1 MNTAKEGNWRSQDLY
16 GNIPLLE
23 SQYVGNKVS
32 STRYTLISLLPK
44 NLFEQFQRS
53 ANLWFLLVSI
63 FQLIPFEINPVDSWT
78 TVVPLSILI
87 GLTLC
92 KDAYNDYNRAKD
104 DRKTNSTAYTCWNGV
119 KFEDTMCEK
128 LLVGNIVLINEGY
141 KFPADIV
148 VLGAKS
154 ERNFFLDTSGI
165 LGETDLRPKKAVSE
179 THSLIQSIDKEYV
192 LSRMAG
198 VITFEQPNNDFNN
211 FRGKLKLSGHPRALD
226 LFTANMAYRGST
238 LYGTEWVIGVVVY
251 TGLET
256 KTYLNIRSP
265 PKKTSQL
272 ERKINLWV
280 AYLLLILLLL
290 VIFSVLASRY
300 MSVKMFGTTSD
311 LENFV
316 MFTILY
322 NNIIPISLFVTMDML
337 RIFQVIFIQRY
348 FHKAVDFKIG
358 DVNENLGQ
366 IEYLLTDKTGTIT
379 ENELKLQ
386 VCVISNVTYMR
397 KDEES
402 DRSHTII
409 DEEKPVFTRIFSE
422 SSSALLHKS
431 ESSRAVFSDRPQTI
445 FTKLKQNLYRD
456 DSQIAYQYV
465 KCLALCN
472 TINPDDGKFVGISA
486 DEAALVEAA
495 SDLGV
500 KLVQRNRIQCEIESL
515 GVREVYSIMASV
527 PFSSSRKK
535 SRVLVKKGN
544 EFTLYVKGSLSEM
557 LKILDENSVEATEAQ
572 EQFTSKMGYRTIVL
586 GYKKI
591 DPDTAEN
598 FVSKVENAKHIPV
611 NSEGRIEMLFQDL
624 EKDLNVLGIA
634 GLEDLVT
641 PDTINTVELLQRA
654 GIKIWMLS
662 GDNEGSTI
670 STAKKST
677 LFKNEAQIISLSGI
691 KTHLQCVKQLM
702 RNINRHIFNDYTE
715 IAGSRNHSVKK
726 SPAKMS
732 MSHKLDSEESLQ
744 LNEKQCEKNP
754 AAAEEEN
761 NNAELMLSQHPLFQ
775 NITSSGVSI
784 SSFLSRMFF
793 PNSVQ
798 YVLSVDR
805 VSFMTAMENDD
816 ARKLFCCLLFGA
828 SSVCFHGLLP
838 LDKSKIVNLVKE
850 NFSFRPITLAVGDGN
865 GDIPMIQAADVGI
878 GMRSKENSQAGNY
891 SDIVIT
897 HFSQLRELLL
907 VHGHWNYSRMS
918 RSILLFIY
926 KNASLTVVIF
936 AYIFFSDYSGV
947 SIFQSSLIVGY
958 NIGFTSLPILAL
970 GVFDEDMPA
979 KKILEYPELYSQG
992 QNQML
997 FNWRKMLYFLL
1008 LSSIDGIIIPV
1019 FVGYNT
1025 RSTLNSSGYA
1035 EDQNIIGSSIYIA
1048 LVFTVLLQIALET
1061 YCFSLLYIL
1070 SHLLSVVILAGYIW
1084 FITDIGM
1091 NNTDLIGTGE
1101 EIIGTPSILL
1111 AIFIVPLVILAI
1123 HQAYSQYAA
1132 VFHPSIYERIAT
1144 STEEQCLI
1152 FKNNRLEQ
1160 YAGSLERLY
1169 RETTFTKNHL
1179 EKDAFELKDPSLHFQ
1194 SGFIEAQ
1201 YHELYILENIKFY
1214 KIVIVLL
1221 FSLLILWTILEAF
1234 VFSQTLYYNLMRTVM
1249 CAAFAMCIVVLWTEF
1264 FMRNYL
1270 VLTITVIAIA
1280 LVAKFGSE
1288 VIFLSPG
1295 ALATG
1300 VIPAITYILFNVDF
1314 LQVTY
1319 LNILSL
1325 SLYVISLS
1333 IYYQFSSNGY
1343 TFLHTLLTIL
1353 SYLILN
1359 LSITITSAF
1368 LGYYIER
1375 TKRLEYKFMR
1385 MEEIG
1390 IEQSQRIL
1398 SFLLP
1403 AFVKKRVRDGAR
1415 YIAEDQGTVTIVF
1428 CDIVDFDSIC
1438 AEYMPVE
1445 LTAFLDSV
1453 FQKFDQ
1459 LCSAIGVTKI
1469 ETVGKTYMACAG
1481 LKDFEAEIDPS
1492 LKEVSHPRRALEMSL
1507 AMISLA
1513 QTIRLKTGFQLQ
1525 VKIGVNS
1532 GPVTA
1537 GVVGYHKPQF
1547 SLVGDTVNT
1556 ASRMCSTIEH
1566 SNSIQIS
1573 QETYDMLDN
1582 YNGLDFVGST
1592 IEAKGKGTMHT
1603 FLVTEAKHIG
1613 LAETAKPSALTH
1625 LSTFM
1630 QHSSVSRTIT
1640 DNDSKKVRRR
1650 GSDFF
1655 GIVDIN
1661 DSTQLFQRNDTEVIG
1676 QVKLID
1682 FSCGE
1687 TEKQL
1692 KFRIEKTMSN
1702 KHLMFTGLAGALLTF
1717 TLLLIIA
1724 LVEYLFSSYSEFAI
1738 VIARGGIVMIL
1749 ILIVMLFNKIFLSKV
1764 YPIIMMIVFLMMLGV
1779 ALMDLV
1785 YKTNKENDL
1794 VALEIMYIVLLLN
1807 HTSVIPL
1814 SKVTWASLLVFIPW
1828 GILAAFTNDPT
1839 RHAANSAFVIVFAV
1853 INTSAIYTIETHL
1866 RIYFNLRGIA
1876 EKEIDKTEKLLT
1888 QMMPPH
1894 VLENMKQDKAITD
1907 KLIGVTL
1914 LYADIVGFTAW
1925 SSNKTPKEVVGMLS
1939 EMFTRFDKV
1948 CVVHKVYKVHTIGD
1962 CYVVMG
1968 YIGGETRD
1976 IGEECWNVLRMAQSM
1991 IGIIKDINQE
2001 NGSELNMRVGIHTGE
2016 IIAGITGTN
2025 VVRYD
2030 IYGPDVLIANKME
2043 SGGMAGR
2050 INVSDVT
2057 MTVLEKK
2064 IPDKLVFEFNKEIA
2078 AKVVG
2083 RCHKSYFI
2091 KEENQTN
2098 VLS

>member
-1 MNTAKEGNWRSQDLY
+1 MKPTKERNWRSQELY
-16 GNIPLLE
+16 GNIPLAE

-53 ANLWFLLVSI
+53 SNLWFLLVSI

-78 TVVPLSILI
+78 TVVPLAILI

-92 KDAYNDYNRAKD
+92 KDAYNDYYRGKD
-104 DRKTNSTAYTCWNGV
+104 DRKTNSTQYLCWNGA
-119 KFEDTMCEK
+119 KFENTMCEK
-128 LLVGNIVLINEGY
+128 LLVGNIMLVNERQ
-141 KFPADIV
+141 KLPADIV

-165 LGETDLRPKKAVSE
+165 LGETDLRPKKAVGE
-179 THSLIQSIDKEYV
+179 THNLIQSIDKEYV
-192 LSRMAG
+192 LCRMAG
-198 VITFEQPNNDFNN
+198 VISFEQPTNDFNS

-226 LFTANMAYRGST
+226 LFSANLAYRGST
-238 LYGTEWVIGVVVY
+238 LYGTEWVVGVVVY

-256 KTYLNIRSP
+256 KTYLNIRPP

-300 MSVKMFGTTSD
+300 LSVRMFGTTSD

-322 NNIIPISLFVTMDML
+322 NNIIPISLFVTMDMI
-337 RIFQVIFIQRY
+337 RILQVVFIQRC
-348 FHKAVDFKIG
+348 FNNEVDFKIG

-386 VCVISNVTYMR
+386 ICVISNVTYLR
-397 KDEES
+397 KDVENDKS
-402 DRSHTII
+402 NTII
-409 DEEKPVFTRIFSE
+409 EDDKPFFTKILSE
-422 SSSALLHKS
+422 SSSALLDHKG
-431 ESSRAVFSDRPQTI
+431 ESSRIMFSDRPQTI
-445 FTKLKQNLYRD
+445 FTKLKQNLFRD
-456 DSQIAYQYV
+456 DSHLTYQFV
-465 KCLALCN
+465 KCLTLCN
-472 TINPDDGKFVGISA
+472 TITPDDSKFVGISA
-486 DEAALVEAA
+486 DEAALVESA

-500 KLVQRNRIQCEIESL
+500 RLLTRSKFQCEIDSL
-515 GVREVYSIMASV
+515 GVKESYSIMASV
-527 PFSSSRKK
+527 PFSSSLKK

-544 EFTLYVKGSLSEM
+544 EYTLYVKGSLREM
-557 LKILDENSVEATEAQ
+557 LKVLEENSVETTEAQ
-572 EQFTSKMGYRTIVL
+572 EQFASKMGYRTIVL

-591 DPDTAEN
+591 DIDTAEN
-598 FVSKVENAKHIPV
+598 FVSKVDNAKHIPV
-611 NSEGRIEMLFQDL
+611 NSEGRIEMLFQEL
-624 EKDLNVLGIA
+624 EKDLLLLGIA
-634 GLEDLVT
+634 GLEDTVT
-641 PDTINTVELLQRA
+641 ADTVNTVELLQKA

-670 STAKKST
+670 STAKKTT
-677 LFKNEAQIISLSGI
+677 LFKNDVQMVSLSGV
-691 KTHLQCVKQLM
+691 KTHLQCIRHLM
-702 RNINRHIFNDYTE
+702 RSINRHIFNDYTE
-715 IAGSRNHSVKK
+715 QFGSRNHSFKR
-726 SPAKMS
+726 SQAKMS
-732 MSHKLDSEESLQ
+732 LSHKIDSEESIQ
-744 LNEKQCEKNP
+744 LNEKPSEKHP
-754 AAAEEEN
+754 AISEEEN
-761 NNAELMLSQHPLFQ
+761 NNAEMMLAQHPLLKHMT
-775 NITSSGVSI
+775 NSGLSI
-784 SSFLSRMFF
+784 SKFLSRTFF
-793 PNSVQ
+793 PSSVQ

-805 VSFMTAMENDD
+805 VSFITAMEDDD

-828 SSVCFHGLLP
+828 SSVCFYGLLP
-838 LDKSKIVNLVKE
+838 LDKSRIVNLVRE
-850 NFSFRPITLAVGDGN
+850 NFAFRPVTLAIGDGN

-878 GMRSKENSQAGNY
+878 GMRGKENSQAGNY
-891 SDIVIT
+891 SDIVIS

-947 SIFQSSLIVGY
+947 SIFQSSLIVGF

-970 GVFDEDMPA
+970 GVFDEDLPA
-979 KKILEYPELYSQG
+979 RKILEYPELYSLG

-1008 LSSIDGIIIPV
+1008 LSTIDGIIIPL

-1025 RSTLNSSGYA
+1025 RSTLNNSGYA
-1035 EDQNIIGSSIYIA
+1035 EDQNIIGSSIYIT
-1048 LVFTVLLQIALET
+1048 LVFTVLLQFAMET
-1061 YCFSLLYIL
+1061 YCFSMLYVI
-1070 SHLLSVVILAGYIW
+1070 SHLLSVVILGGYIW
-1084 FITDIGM
+1084 FISVFSVNSDNG
-1091 NNTDLIGTGE
+1091 LIGTGN
-1101 EIIGTPSILL
+1101 EIIATPSILL
-1111 AIFIVPLVILAI
+1111 AICVVPLVILAI
-1123 HQAYSQYAA
+1123 HQAYAQYAA

-1144 STEEQCLI
+1144 EEKCLV
-1152 FKNNRLEQ
+1152 FKQNRLEK

-1169 RETTFTKNHL
+1169 RETTFTKNNL
-1179 EKDAFELKDPSLHFQ
+1179 EKDALEIKDSSLHFQ

-1214 KIVIVLL
+1214 KITIVLL

-1234 VFSQTLYYNLMRTVM
+1234 VFDQTLYYNLMRTVM
-1249 CAAFAMCIVVLWTEF
+1249 CAAFAIGVVVLWTEF
-1264 FMRNYL
+1264 FIQNYL
-1270 VLTITVIAIA
+1270 VLTISVIAIA
-1280 LVAKFGSE
+1280 LIAKFGSE

-1314 LQVTY
+1314 LQITY

-1325 SLYVISLS
+1325 SLYIVSLS
-1333 IYYQFSSNGY
+1333 IYYQFSSPGY
-1343 TFLHTLLTIL
+1343 TFLHTLLTVL
-1353 SYLILN
+1353 SYIILN

-1368 LGYYIER
+1368 LGYYLER

-1438 AEYMPVE
+1438 AEYAPVE
-1445 LTAFLDSV
+1445 LTSFLDSV

-1566 SNSIQIS
+1566 PNSVQIS

-1582 YNGLDFVGST
+1582 YNGLSFAGST

-1603 FLVTEAKHIG
+1603 FLVTEASGIG
-1613 LAETAKPSALTH
+1613 MAETAKTSGLTH

-1630 QHSSVSRTIT
+1630 QHPSFSRSISES
-1640 DNDSKKVRRR
+1640 DNRKGKKRA
-1650 GSDFF
+1650 SDFF

-1661 DSTQLFQRNDTEVIG
+1661 DTTQLFARNDTEVIG
-1676 QVKLID
+1676 QVKFMD
-1682 FSCGE
+1682 FTCGE

-1692 KFRIEKTMSN
+1692 KFRVEKTLSN
-1702 KHLMFTGLAGALLTF
+1702 KPLMFTGLAGALLTF

-1724 LVEYLFSSYSEFAI
+1724 LVEYLFMSYSEFWI
-1738 VIARGGIVMIL
+1738 VIARGGIVVIL
-1749 ILIVMLFNKIFLSKV
+1749 VLIVMLFNKIFLSKI
-1764 YPIIMMIVFLMMLGV
+1764 YPMVMMVLFLMMLGV

-1785 YKTNKENDL
+1785 YKTNKEDDL
-1794 VALEIMYIVLLLN
+1794 LALEIMYIVLLLN

-1814 SKVTWASLLVFIPW
+1814 SKVTWASLLIFIPW
-1828 GILAAFTNDPT
+1828 GILAAFTKNPA

-1866 RIYFNLRGIA
+1866 RMYFNLRKIA
-1876 EKEIDKTEKLLT
+1876 EKENQKTEKLLT

-1907 KLIGVTL
+1907 KLVGVTL

-1968 YIGGETRD
+1968 HIGGENRD
-1976 IGEECWNVLRMAQSM
+1976 IVEECYNVLRMAQSM

-2001 NGSELNMRVGIHTGE
+2001 SGSELNMRIGIHTGE

-2043 SGGMAGR
+2043 SGGMSGR

-2057 MTVLEKK
+2057 MAILEKK
-2064 IPDKLVFEFNKEIA
+2064 MPENLAFEFNKEIV

-2083 RCHKSYFI
+2083 RSHKSYFI
-2091 KEENQTN
+2091 KEENKIN